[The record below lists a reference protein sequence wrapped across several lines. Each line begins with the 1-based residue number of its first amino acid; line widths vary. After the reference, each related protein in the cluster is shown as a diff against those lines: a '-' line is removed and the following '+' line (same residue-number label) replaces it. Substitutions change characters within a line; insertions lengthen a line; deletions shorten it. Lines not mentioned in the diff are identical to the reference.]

1 MANVSP
7 KDEPR
12 GPERTTEPRPSA
24 VQRAGLRWLTQ
35 LRWASLGGQLL
46 TIVIVRLA
54 SELPLELG
62 LLLGLVGLGAASNLG
77 LALWIGRARG
87 EGEARALIAAVLGLD
102 VALLT
107 ALLLAAGGPANPFSI
122 FYLVH
127 VVLAGLLLGARGAW
141 WMALATAVAFGLLFV
156 LPAIP
161 IDEHAMHH
169 HGASSLH
176 LQGMWVAFALAAA
189 FVAAFVSGLARA
201 LARRDEELARL
212 GIRAERS
219 ERLAALAT
227 FSASAAHE
235 LGSPLATIAV
245 SARELERALER
256 EGAAAGDLKVLADD
270 ARLIRAEVDRC
281 RGMLND
287 LSRRGGLLH
296 GERVEPIASATLWGE
311 VRERFANRPGLA
323 LTAPEGPTV
332 ELVVPR
338 VALVQAL
345 CNLVD
350 NADRAQRASADPA
363 RRATP
368 IAIGTRLVTGR
379 GGGDEVR
386 LWVRDRGA
394 GFQPEVLRELGEAF
408 VTTRPGEGLG
418 LGLHLAQTLAH
429 ALGGRLD
436 VVSSADGSEVALV
449 LPRDTV
455 GAADRAHEAGRAA

>member
-1 MANVSP
+1 
-7 KDEPR
+7 
-12 GPERTTEPRPSA
+12 
-24 VQRAGLRWLTQ
+24 
-35 LRWASLGGQLL
+35 
-46 TIVIVRLA
+46 
-54 SELPLELG
+54 
-62 LLLGLVGLGAASNLG
+62 
-77 LALWIGRARG
+77 
-87 EGEARALIAAVLGLD
+87 
-102 VALLT
+102 
-107 ALLLAAGGPANPFSI
+107 
-122 FYLVH
+122 
-127 VVLAGLLLGARGAW
+127 
-141 WMALATAVAFGLLFV
+141 MALATAGAFGLLFV

-201 LARRDEELARL
+201 LARREEELARL
-212 GIRAERS
+212 RVRAERS

-256 EGAAAGDLKVLADD
+256 EGAAVGDLKVLADD

-281 RGMLND
+281 RAMLND

-296 GERVEPIASATLWGE
+296 GERVEAVSSAALWEE
-311 VRERFANRPGLA
+311 VRQRVQNLPGLTLAAPAGPELA
-323 LTAPEGPTV
+323 LVG
-332 ELVVPR
+332 PR

-350 NADRAQRASADPA
+350 NAQRAQAACPDEA
-363 RRATP
+363 RKTTP
-368 IAIGTRLVTGR
+368 VAVGTRLVGAADR
-379 GGGDEVR
+379 GGDGGEGAGGERVR

-394 GFQPEVLRELGEAF
+394 GFAPEVLAELGEAF

-418 LGLHLAQTLAH
+418 LGLHLAQALAR

-436 VVSSADGSEVALV
+436 VRSDADGSEVALE
-449 LPRDTV
+449 LPRDAV
-455 GAADRAHEAGRAA
+455 RVVEHGHAIERAA